1 MTSLPPNTLRRLKKL
16 PQNNSVWEGDYRK
29 LSGVNSELEPDP
41 DAEGECIIWVDGSEG
56 MVRAVDFFSSE
67 MGLEAVVRTLLRAIE
82 HPHSAAQPCLP
93 QKIVVK
99 DRQLQ
104 FFLRGVLQDLNINI
118 EYVPQLPLLDELF
131 RDFESIAN
139 AKTPVIP
146 QQYRKKL
153 KETAQKIWEIAPW
166 EVLGDNEI
174 ISLDIEYGDVRTLYA
189 CFLGMLEK
197 EYGIILYRSLE
208 SLKEFRRAALMEKSV
223 EAMEKAFLSQDC
235 WFLNYE
241 PKSHPSDE
249 FDDAK
254 GMLRA
259 RDLDL
264 GELSATKIEPIFGSL
279 HPLEGIRPFLD
290 EEEAIAIYA
299 ALKGIEHFWND
310 FEAQLAEENVELQ
323 KSYKI
328 SLPKVENLPQSISI
342 KVSTLPALNE
352 ELWMMEEELGD
363 DDEDGDEFYDYD
375 NENED
380 WDWEEE
386 GESIQIA
393 IGSDLIPPKS
403 IISIGSISGE
413 TIKTLQQSDDVY
425 CQTPKKFLI
434 SKNMPVAI
442 VQTTR
447 PKAKILLEDLRAEG
461 GIRSVCFQVAPDDRG
476 DMYNF
481 GVLQTANSNL
491 HLLARYNLLR
501 QPNHFTEMKQWQ
513 EGYDRSKGY
522 CAFIVATG
530 ASGSSKKKPQLKDM
544 VGLFIA
550 KVVTVEELSEAPIK
564 NS

>member
-82 HPHSAAQPCLP
+82 HPHSPAQPCLP

-104 FFLRGVLQDLNINI
+104 FFLRGVLQNLNISI

-139 AKTPVIP
+139 AKPPVIP
-146 QQYRKKL
+146 QQYRNKL
-153 KETAQKIWEIAPW
+153 KEIGQKIWEIAPW

-174 ISLDIEYGDVRTLYA
+174 ISLDIEYGDVQTLYA

-208 SLKEFRRAALMEKSV
+208 SLKGFRTAALTEKSL

-241 PKSHPSDE
+241 QKSHSADE
-249 FDDAK
+249 FDD
-254 GMLRA
+254 

-264 GELSATKIEPIFGSL
+264 GELPATAIEPIFGSL

-290 EEEAIAIYA
+290 EEEAVTIYA
-299 ALKGIEHFWND
+299 ALKGIERFWGD
-310 FEAQLAEENVELQ
+310 FETQLAEESVKLH

-328 SLPKVENLPQSISI
+328 SLPKVENLPQSISV
-342 KVSTLPALNE
+342 KVSTLPTLSE
-352 ELWMMEEELGD
+352 ELWIMEQELQLEED
-363 DDEDGDEFYDYD
+363 DDEEFYD
-375 NENED
+375 ED

-386 GESIQIA
+386 DESVQIA

-403 IISIGSISGE
+403 IVSIGSISGE

-425 CQTPKKFLI
+425 CQTPKKFPI

-447 PKAKILLEDLRAEG
+447 PKAKILLEDLQAEG

-501 QPNHFTEMKQWQ
+501 QPNHFAEMKQWQ

-530 ASGSSKKKPQLKDM
+530 ASGSSKKNPQLKDM

-550 KVVTVEELSEAPIK
+550 KVVTVEELSEASIK